1 MQLYNLYK
9 KGELNMGLRFESLN
23 EITRRYMIEE
33 IDHSIGRD
41 ELYKYEEF
49 TDDGWK
55 KYPELLRKAAQEG
68 DDDFLGV
75 TLYHNN
81 CFRLDA
87 HRESYTKFAE
97 LEFNKFYIRA
107 MCRHAIDEGKELQ
120 LYIAKEEKEPSP
132 ELQGK
137 LRQVIESE
145 QLLIEL
151 REQEEKGTPLE
162 KVIGIDLE
170 PDSGIS
176 VRFVD

>member
-1 MQLYNLYK
+1 
-9 KGELNMGLRFESLN
+9 
-23 EITRRYMIEE
+23 MIEE
-33 IDHSIGRD
+33 IDHSIGRN
-41 ELYKYEEF
+41 ELYRYEEF

-107 MCRHAIDEGKELQ
+107 LCRRAIDEGKKLQ
-120 LYIAKEEKEPSP
+120 VYRAKEEEEPNP
-132 ELQGK
+132 ELQGNIGK
-137 LRQVIESE
+137 VIELE
-145 QLLIEL
+145 GLLIEL

-162 KVIGIDLE
+162 RVLGIDLE

-176 VRFVD
+176 VRLVD

>member
-1 MQLYNLYK
+1 
-9 KGELNMGLRFESLN
+9 MGIRFENLN

-41 ELYKYEEF
+41 ELYRYEEF

-107 MCRHAIDEGKELQ
+107 MCRRAIDEGKKLQ
-120 LYIAKEEKEPSP
+120 VYRAKEEEESHP
-132 ELQGK
+132 ELQGNIGK
-137 LRQVIESE
+137 VIELE
-145 QLLIEL
+145 GLLIEL
-151 REQEEKGTPLE
+151 REQEERGTPLE
-162 KVIGIDLE
+162 RVIGVDLE

-176 VRFVD
+176 VRLID